1 MLVKLRKFFAAL
13 FNRVLFHWAKVLKLQ
28 AAAETFAVAYRSCYA
43 QSALNVRK
51 DELHLHYLSALQL
64 RRDVDR
70 HAVFAQVMGASLQDA
85 FALLHNREYSDREV
99 HLEPLRAANRMR
111 NMCRN

>member
-28 AAAETFAVAYRSCYA
+28 AAAETFAVAYCSCYA

-70 HAVFAQVMGASLQDA
+70 HAAFAKIMAASLQDTL
-85 FALLHNREYSDREV
+85 ALLHNSKELDGKV

-111 NMCRN
+111 YMRRN